1 MDQATLKKVMSELG
15 KKGGP
20 ARAKALTAKERKAI
34 ATKAS
39 AAAAKARSKKAR
51 QARKAQTGKKAKQRR
66 REKNN
71 VSEALFL
78 IPV

>member
-1 MDQATLKKVMSELG
+1 VDEEALKKVMSELG

-51 QARKAQTGKKAKQRR
+51 QARKAQAAKKARTKTETQW
-66 REKNN
+66 
-71 VSEALFL
+71 L
-78 IPV
+78 IPKE